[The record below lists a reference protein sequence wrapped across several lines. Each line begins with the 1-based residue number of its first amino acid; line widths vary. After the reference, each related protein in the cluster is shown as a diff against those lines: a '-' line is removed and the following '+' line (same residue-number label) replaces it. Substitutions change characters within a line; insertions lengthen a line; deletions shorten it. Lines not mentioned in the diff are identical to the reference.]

1 MEMRLHMINQP
12 CINRKYK
19 IGEYFFS
26 GIIVDINKEK
36 RIIYIKKQLREELRC
51 EKIPYTI
58 S

>member
-1 MEMRLHMINQP
+1 MINQP